1 MTLMLDDTEWHLLKY
16 RISSQACTERFIH
29 SRVVGLHLVELDM
42 ATNSTFVSYDGGIQQ
57 LEGED
62 TKVIIPAILS
72 TISGLGIGGNVLVLV
87 ILIYVFASQGASEAY
102 VMLANLS
109 VTDLLILS
117 VCAPAR
123 AFTYYMR
130 SWTLGLLA
138 CRTTEWI
145 QHSCLA
151 VKAFTLLATSQA
163 RHDFSTH
170 PEEQSNFR
178 QKNVVI
184 TLVIIW
190 LVALVF
196 PVPDIVFSRLKEE
209 GNISL
214 CVSELTSQSQDAMR
228 VFSKMLPLGIYVLPI
243 ILSAVCHIRTIFL
256 IKPSTNEEVFL
267 SRQYENSLMYL
278 SVIALNTL
286 MMLPEW
292 ASWVWMRH
300 SSGESCRPSAG
311 LLIFAQVCVYLSSV
325 FFPAILLTMHV
336 PLRESLSNLCSL
348 LACRGSKH
356 RLKIEGNGNE
366 MRTMVMKV
374 LDERGSGTKTERH
387 SDASCQTLPDLEHFW
402 SERRNTTVMED
413 SDPLPWERL
422 NQSNVEL

>member
-1 MTLMLDDTEWHLLKY
+1 
-16 RISSQACTERFIH
+16 
-29 SRVVGLHLVELDM
+29 M
-42 ATNSTFVSYDGGIQQ
+42 AANSTFVSYDGGIQQ

-62 TKVIIPAILS
+62 TKVIIPAVLS

-170 PEEQSNFR
+170 PEDQSNFR

-190 LVALVF
+190 TVALVF

-214 CVSELTSQSQDAMR
+214 CVTELTSQSQDAMR

-278 SVIALNTL
+278 SVIAVNTL

-374 LDERGSGTKTERH
+374 LDERECGTTVERH
-387 SDASCQTLPDLEHFW
+387 SDACCQTLPELEHFW
-402 SERRNTTVMED
+402 SERRNTTVTED

>member
-1 MTLMLDDTEWHLLKY
+1 MASLK
-16 RISSQACTERFIH
+16 ISAIKRAQLREFSTAKCIH
-29 SRVVGLHLVELDM
+29 IRVVPTGLHLMEFDM
-42 ATNSTFVSYDGGIQQ
+42 AVNSTFVSFDGGIQQ

-62 TKVIIPAILS
+62 AKIIIPAILS

-87 ILIYVFASQGASEAY
+87 VLIYVFASRSASEEN

-109 VTDLLILS
+109 ATDLIILS

-123 AFTYYMR
+123 AVTYNKHT
-130 SWTLGLLA
+130 WTLGLLA

-163 RHDFSTH
+163 RHNYSSH

-184 TLVIIW
+184 TLMIIW
-190 LVALVF
+190 TVALVF

-214 CVSELTSQSQDAMR
+214 CVSELTFHSQDAMR

-256 IKPSTNEEVFL
+256 IKPSSHEDSFL
-267 SRQYENSLMYL
+267 ARQYENSLMYL
-278 SVIALNTL
+278 CVIALNTL

-292 ASWVWMRH
+292 VSWVWMRH
-300 SSGESCRPSAG
+300 RSGESCKPSVG
-311 LLIFAQVCVYLSSV
+311 LLIFAQVCVYLSSAL
-325 FFPAILLTMHV
+325 FPAILLTMHV

-348 LACRGSKH
+348 LACRRDKH
-356 RLKIEGNGNE
+356 RLKLEGNGNE
-366 MRTMVMKV
+366 MRTVVMRV
-374 LDERGSGTKTERH
+374 LDERGCVTIIERH
-387 SDASCQTLPDLEHFW
+387 SDESCQTIPDLKHFW
-402 SERRNTTVMED
+402 SERRNTTVTAD

-422 NQSNVEL
+422 NQNNVEL

>member
-1 MTLMLDDTEWHLLKY
+1 MK
-16 RISSQACTERFIH
+16 F
-29 SRVVGLHLVELDM
+29 DM
-42 ATNSTFVSYDGGIQQ
+42 AANSTFVCFDGGIQQ

-62 TKVIIPAILS
+62 TKIIIPAILS
-72 TISGLGIGGNVLVLV
+72 TISGLGIGGNFLVLV
-87 ILIYVFASQGASEAY
+87 VLIYVFASQSATEGY

-109 VTDLLILS
+109 ATDLILLT

-123 AFTYYMR
+123 AVTYYKHT
-130 SWTLGLLA
+130 WTLGLLA

-163 RHDFSTH
+163 RHNFSSH

-178 QKNVVI
+178 RKNVVI
-184 TLVIIW
+184 TLTIIW
-190 LVALVF
+190 TVALMF

-214 CVSELTSQSQDAMR
+214 CVSELTSHSQDAMR

-256 IKPSTNEEVFL
+256 IKPSSYEESFL
-267 SRQYENSLMYL
+267 ARQYENSLMYL
-278 SVIALNTL
+278 SVIAVNTL

-292 ASWVWMRH
+292 VSWVWMRH
-300 SSGESCRPSAG
+300 SSGESCKPSVG
-311 LLIFAQVCVYLSSV
+311 LLIFAQVCVYLSSA

-348 LACRGSKH
+348 LACRHDKH
-356 RLKIEGNGNE
+356 RLKLEGNGNE
-366 MRTMVMKV
+366 MRAVVMKV
-374 LDERGSGTKTERH
+374 LDERGCVTITERH

-402 SERRNTTVMED
+402 SERRNTTVTED
-413 SDPLPWERL
+413 SDPLPWERM
-422 NQSNVEL
+422 NQSNVKL

>member
-1 MTLMLDDTEWHLLKY
+1 TTSSRCLD
-16 RISSQACTERFIH
+16 SH
-29 SRVVGLHLVELDM
+29 SDV
-42 ATNSTFVSYDGGIQQ
+42 NSTFVSFDGGIQQ

-62 TKVIIPAILS
+62 TNIIMPAILS

-87 ILIYVFASQGASEAY
+87 VLIYVFASQSASEAN

-109 VTDLLILS
+109 ATDLMILAL
-117 VCAPAR
+117 CAPAR
-123 AFTYYMR
+123 AVTYYKR
-130 SWTLGLLA
+130 TWTLGLLA

-163 RHDFSTH
+163 RHNFSSH

-184 TLVIIW
+184 TLMIIW
-190 LVALVF
+190 TVALVF
-196 PVPDIVFSRLKEE
+196 PVPDIIFSRLKEE

-228 VFSKMLPLGIYVLPI
+228 VFSKMLPLCIYVLPI

-256 IKPSTNEEVFL
+256 IKPSSSEESFL
-267 SRQYENSLMYL
+267 ARQYENSLMYL
-278 SVIALNTL
+278 SIITVNTL

-292 ASWVWMRH
+292 VSWVWMRH
-300 SSGESCRPSAG
+300 SSGESCKPSVG
-311 LLIFAQVCVYLSSV
+311 LLIFAQVCIYLSST
-325 FFPAILLTMHV
+325 FFPAIVLTMHV

-348 LACRGSKH
+348 LVCRRDKH
-356 RLKIEGNGNE
+356 RLKLEGNGNE
-366 MRTMVMKV
+366 MHTVVMRV
-374 LDERGSGTKTERH
+374 LDERGCVTIIERH

-402 SERRNTTVMED
+402 SERRNTTVTKD
-413 SDPLPWERL
+413 SDPLPWEQM
-422 NQSNVEL
+422 NQSNLEL

>member
-1 MTLMLDDTEWHLLKY
+1 Q
-16 RISSQACTERFIH
+16 QAA
-29 SRVVGLHLVELDM
+29 L
-42 ATNSTFVSYDGGIQQ
+42 NSTFVSFDGGIQQ

-62 TKVIIPAILS
+62 TRIIVPAILS
-72 TISGLGIGGNVLVLV
+72 TISGFGIGGNVLVLV
-87 ILIYVFASQGASEAY
+87 VLIYAY

-109 VTDLLILS
+109 ATDLMILS
-117 VCAPAR
+117 VCAPLR
-123 AFTYYMR
+123 TVTYYKR
-130 SWTLGLLA
+130 TWTLGLLA

-163 RHDFSTH
+163 RHNVSSH

-184 TLVIIW
+184 TLIIIW
-190 LVALVF
+190 TVALVF
-196 PVPDIVFSRLKEE
+196 PVPDTVFSRLKEE

-214 CVSELTSQSQDAMR
+214 CVSELTSHSQDAMR

-256 IKPSTNEEVFL
+256 IKPSSHEESFL
-267 SRQYENSLMYL
+267 ARQYENSLMYL
-278 SVIALNTL
+278 SIITVNTL

-292 ASWVWMRH
+292 VSWVWMRH
-300 SSGESCRPSAG
+300 SSGESCKPPVG
-311 LLIFAQVCVYLSSV
+311 LLIFAQVCIYLSSA

-336 PLRESLSNLCSL
+336 TLRESLSDLCSL
-348 LACRGSKH
+348 LACRRDKH
-356 RLKIEGNGNE
+356 RLKLEGNGNE
-366 MRTMVMKV
+366 MHAVVMKV
-374 LDERGSGTKTERH
+374 LDERGCVTIIERH

-402 SERRNTTVMED
+402 SERRNTTVAED
-413 SDPLPWERL
+413 IDPLPWERM
-422 NQSNVEL
+422 NQSNIEL

>member
-1 MTLMLDDTEWHLLKY
+1 
-16 RISSQACTERFIH
+16 
-29 SRVVGLHLVELDM
+29 M
-42 ATNSTFVSYDGGIQQ
+42 AVNSTFVSFDGGIQQ

-62 TKVIIPAILS
+62 TKIIVPAILS

-87 ILIYVFASQGASEAY
+87 VLVYVFASQSATEAN

-109 VTDLLILS
+109 ATDLMILS

-123 AFTYYMR
+123 TVTYYKR
-130 SWTLGLLA
+130 TWTLGLLA

-163 RHDFSTH
+163 RHHFSSH
-170 PEEQSNFR
+170 PEEESNLR

-184 TLVIIW
+184 TLMIIW
-190 LVALVF
+190 SVALVF

-214 CVSELTSQSQDAMR
+214 CVSEFTFHSQDAMR
-228 VFSKMLPLGIYVLPI
+228 VFSKMLPLGIYVLPV

-256 IKPSTNEEVFL
+256 IKPSSHEESL
-267 SRQYENSLMYL
+267 LTRQYESSLMYL
-278 SVIALNTL
+278 CVIALNTL

-292 ASWVWMRH
+292 VSWVWMRH
-300 SSGESCRPSAG
+300 RSGESCKPSDG
-311 LLIFAQVCVYLSSV
+311 LLIFAQVCVYLSSA

-336 PLRESLSNLCSL
+336 PLREGLSNLCSL
-348 LACRGSKH
+348 LACRCDKH
-356 RLKIEGNGNE
+356 RLKLEGSGNE
-366 MRTMVMKV
+366 MRTVVMRV
-374 LDERGSGTKTERH
+374 LDERGCVTIIERQL
-387 SDASCQTLPDLEHFW
+387 DGSCQTIPDLEHFW
-402 SERRNTTVMED
+402 SERRNTTVTAD

>member
-1 MTLMLDDTEWHLLKY
+1 NQ
-16 RISSQACTERFIH
+16 QAF
-29 SRVVGLHLVELDM
+29 DM
-42 ATNSTFVSYDGGIQQ
+42 AMNSTFVSFDGGMQQ

-62 TKVIIPAILS
+62 TRLIVPAILS

-87 ILIYVFASQGASEAY
+87 VLIYVFASQSASEAY

-109 VTDLLILS
+109 ATDLMILS

-123 AFTYYMR
+123 TVTYYKR
-130 SWTLGLLA
+130 TWTLGLLA

-163 RHDFSTH
+163 WHNFSSH

-184 TLVIIW
+184 TLMIIW
-190 LVALVF
+190 MVALVF
-196 PVPDIVFSRLKEE
+196 PVPDIVFFQVKRRGKY
-209 GNISL
+209 
-214 CVSELTSQSQDAMR
+214 QS
-228 VFSKMLPLGIYVLPI
+228 MLPLGIYVLPI

-256 IKPSTNEEVFL
+256 IKPSSHEESFL
-267 SRQYENSLMYL
+267 ARQYENSLMYL
-278 SVIALNTL
+278 SIITVNTL

-300 SSGESCRPSAG
+300 SSGESCKPPVG
-311 LLIFAQVCVYLSSV
+311 LLIFAQVCIYLSSA

-348 LACRGSKH
+348 LACRRDKH
-356 RLKIEGNGNE
+356 RLKLEGNGNE
-366 MRTMVMKV
+366 MHAVVMKV
-374 LDERGSGTKTERH
+374 LDERGCVTIIERH
-387 SDASCQTLPDLEHFW
+387 SDASCRTLPDLEHFW
-402 SERRNTTVMED
+402 SERRNTTVAED
-413 SDPLPWERL
+413 IDPLPWERM
-422 NQSNVEL
+422 NQSNIEL